1 MVTDMDLMQMQQRTI
16 STQSAANTAT
26 DTFSGTTVASDS
38 SANDFSKALVS
49 ALNVDESLDPGSK
62 ALQVDPT
69 DPQILLNNGVVL
81 SQQDAQQGA
90 GAERQDM
97 PVDNSLLP
105 VMLPVIMPP
114 PAVSVP
120 TVVVGVGMGNVA
132 EGGMQGE
139 SGLLTGAMLL
149 LKSKSIG
156 TDQSSSLL
164 PTLPQMASPSSSIP
178 VTALNAQSMPGLLPG
193 LEIVPFSLPNKMTA
207 EVLENLGQKV
217 NASELIAVMASAP
230 DDTIGSSTSA
240 MFNAQPNTVSN
251 SATLASSP
259 VINTPLGTNG
269 WGQELG
275 GRVQWMVTQGIQAAA
290 LHINPPHLG
299 PVEVRIVM
307 DQGQTSISFSAPH
320 MMTRDAL
327 EASIPRLRDM
337 LSDNGLSMVNVNV
350 SSNSFSDQR
359 QQQPG
364 SAEIQR
370 MFSAMD
376 NSPDDKPSLKL
387 SSQTINHFIDYYA

>member
-16 STQSAANTAT
+16 SVQSTANTAA

-49 ALNVDESLDPGSK
+49 ALNVDEPLDPVSNP
-62 ALQVDPT
+62 ALQADVQT
-69 DPQILLNNGVVL
+69 LLNNGAIL
-81 SQQDAQQGA
+81 YQQETQQGT
-90 GAERQDM
+90 GTERQDM

-105 VMLPVIMPP
+105 VMLPVIMLS
-114 PAVSVP
+114 PAVSAP
-120 TVVVGVGMGNVA
+120 TIVAGAGMGNVA
-132 EGGMQGE
+132 EGGMPGE

-178 VTALNAQSMPGLLPG
+178 VTVLNAQGMPGLLPG
-193 LEIVPFSLPNKMTA
+193 LDIVPSSLPNKMTA
-207 EVLENLGQKV
+207 EVLENIGQKI
-217 NASELIAVMASAP
+217 NGDELIAVMASSP
-230 DDTIGSSTSA
+230 GDNISPSTSTI
-240 MFNAQPNTVSN
+240 FNAQLNTAPNSSTV
-251 SATLASSP
+251 ASIP
-259 VINTPLGTNG
+259 VINTPLGASG

-290 LHINPPHLG
+290 LHMNPPHLG
-299 PVEVRIVM
+299 PIEVRIVM
-307 DQGQTSISFSAPH
+307 DQNQASISFSAPH

-370 MFSAMD
+370 MFSTID
-376 NSPDDKPSLKL
+376 NSLDDKPSLKL
-387 SSQTINHFIDYYA
+387 PSQAINNFIDYYA

>member
-120 TVVVGVGMGNVA
+120 TVVVGGGMGNVA
-132 EGGMQGE
+132 EGGMPGE
-139 SGLLTGAMLL
+139 SGLLTNVMLL

-156 TDQSSSLL
+156 VDQNPSLL
-164 PTLPQMASPSSSIP
+164 PSSSHMASPSSSIP
-178 VTALNAQSMPGLLPG
+178 ATTLNAQSMPGLLPG
-193 LEIVPFSLPNKMTA
+193 LDIVSSSLPNKMTA
-207 EVLENLGQKV
+207 EILENLGQRV

-230 DDTIGSSTSA
+230 GDTIGSSTSA

-259 VINTPLGTNG
+259 VINTPLGANG

-275 GRVQWMVTQGIQAAA
+275 GRVQWMVSQGIQAAA

-299 PVEVRIVM
+299 PIEVRIVM
-307 DQGQTSISFSAPH
+307 DQGQANISFSAPH

-337 LSDNGLSMVNVNV
+337 LSDNGLSMVSVNV

-376 NSPDDKPSLKL
+376 NSLDDKSSLKL
-387 SSQTINHFIDYYA
+387 PSQTINHFIDYYA